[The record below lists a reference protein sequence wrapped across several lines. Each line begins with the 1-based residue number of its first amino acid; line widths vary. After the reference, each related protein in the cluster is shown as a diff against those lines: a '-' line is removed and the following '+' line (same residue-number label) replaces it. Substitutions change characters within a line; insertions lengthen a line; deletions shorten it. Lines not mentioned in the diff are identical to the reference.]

1 MAAKLSVLGPKMCYP
16 SILGH
21 HMDGF
26 PCGIFTD
33 KMDFIRVLKLDRVAP
48 FMTDPSSTCIFG
60 LLSSLTPVIPVE
72 VGF

>member
-1 MAAKLSVLGPKMCYP
+1 
-16 SILGH
+16 
-21 HMDGF
+21 MDGF